1 VIQFFLHCVLV
12 YILLYKEKK
21 QVLRS
26 PSRGDQHAETGT
38 RSSAIDLLALDGKD
52 ASNYV
57 NKYLRLKFQ
66 STFMD
71 YAFDKLITAAD
82 DDRQQ
87 QPYIDLANR
96 LFDSFES
103 LQQAVTAKDDPNIT
117 QRYADTKIILQELMT
132 RMA

>member
-1 VIQFFLHCVLV
+1 
-12 YILLYKEKK
+12 
-21 QVLRS
+21 
-26 PSRGDQHAETGT
+26 
-38 RSSAIDLLALDGKD
+38 
-52 ASNYV
+52 
-57 NKYLRLKFQ
+57 
-66 STFMD
+66 MD

>member
-1 VIQFFLHCVLV
+1 VVVGSVAGWLWCGV
-12 YILLYKEKK
+12 
-21 QVLRS
+21 
-26 PSRGDQHAETGT
+26 
-38 RSSAIDLLALDGKD
+38 SSVTTAVAM
-52 ASNYV
+52 SNYV

-132 RMA
+132 KDGLTTILMPSLSSSIFVTQ